1 MSGAWLRALARVG
14 RERRINSAASAR
26 WHAVL
31 LVAAAASASASSPP
45 PLSPPDFPLLS
56 EGSVTSIARLPG
68 GDLVTAGSFISIN
81 GIARDDIARF
91 ADDGT
96 LLDPGATESLTEDP
110 RVVAVD
116 AAGDFY
122 VAGGLEG
129 TPTCLVQK
137 FDGATGLA
145 ASGWSCSTADSTA
158 YALALGADG
167 AVYVGGAFTTVNG
180 VARHR
185 LARLDGATGSLDAS
199 WNPNADEAVFAL
211 VADSSGAIYAG
222 GDFATIGGQARS
234 HIAKL
239 AGTGTGAA
247 DATWNPAADNTVYT
261 LARDAS
267 TSLYAGGAFTAIG
280 GQSRGRIAMLATSGT
295 GAADA
300 TWDPSADGDVR
311 VIALDSAGAVYAGG
325 DFQTIGGGAH
335 ERLVKLSPT
344 GTGAAVASWNASA
357 SDFVYALT
365 FDADDNLYVGGE
377 FARIDG
383 ATRLA
388 FARLAPDGSL
398 AAGFQNDAEMGGFAF
413 AFAVQPDGGTIVG
426 GNFRK
431 AGQDVR
437 WNLLRLKPDRTLDPG
452 WAPVADDEIDA
463 LLAAPDGS
471 VYVGG
476 LFLTLNGVARDRIA
490 RLGAGGAV
498 DPNWNPAPSAQVSE
512 LARGSDGSIYA
523 AGGFTSIGGVPR
535 SGIAKLAPGGTGAVD
550 ASWNPT
556 LDGIVRAVA
565 IGNDGS
571 VYIGGDFMHAGG
583 LARTRL
589 AKLSGTTGA
598 TDPSWNP
605 SADSFVYSLL
615 LGNGTVYAGGAFTTI
630 GGQTRPSIA
639 RLDAG
644 GSGAADASWNAQAS
658 GSVYALGIDAAGDV
672 YAGGS
677 YGMIGGQPASGLA
690 RLSGSSG
697 AADPNWIPAV
707 NGFVI
712 ALDVGADQAIDVGG
726 GFDKIAGAPRIG
738 FALMPPVAV
747 PIAVPDTY
755 ELYEDTPLTVT
766 AANGVLANDSDSGGN
781 PLTIVNTGAQTAT
794 GIGGTVALNADG
806 SFSYAPP
813 PNANGTAGFTY
824 VVSDG
829 FDTATGTV
837 TLTVDPVNDPPTFS
851 LAQNPGF
858 APGTTGQLTVPNFA
872 TMTSPGPP
880 DEHDNVLAWHVRT
893 VSDPDGILGGPVTI
907 ATDGT
912 LSAMLTGNGG
922 VAELA
927 VALQDDGG
935 TAHGGNDTSPEQ
947 TFFISAGV
955 GADLSIAIDDGTSFV
970 EGGDAIGYVVTVRN
984 AGPQTAS
991 GAHVSVALSS
1001 NLVDATWTC
1010 EASAGASCAAAGS
1023 GEIHDVATIPMNASI
1038 VYTLTATVLAVPEL
1052 PTEADATVA
1061 PPGGTVDYDPNNDS
1075 ASDVNAVGIFHDGFD
1090 TTEAAREE
1098 KAATAA
1104 RTQ

>member
-1 MSGAWLRALARVG
+1 MMIGTWLRALARVG
-14 RERRINSAASAR
+14 RERQTFSTRPAR
-26 WHAVL
+26 WHAVVL
-31 LVAAAASASASSPP
+31 GMTAASASASSPP

-56 EGSVTSIARLPG
+56 EGSVTSIALLPG
-68 GDLVTAGSFISIN
+68 GDLVVAGSFLSIN
-81 GIARDDIARF
+81 GTARDDIARF
-91 ADDGT
+91 AGDGT
-96 LLDPGATESLTEDP
+96 LLDPGSTETLTDNP

-122 VAGGLEG
+122 IAGGLEG
-129 TPTCLVQK
+129 TPACLVQK

-145 ASGWSCSTADSTA
+145 APGWSCSTADSSA
-158 YALALGADG
+158 YAIAIGMDG
-167 AVYVGGAFTTVNG
+167 AVYVGGAFTTVDG

-185 LARLDGATGSLDAS
+185 IAKLDGATGSLDAT

-211 VADSSGAIYAG
+211 VADAGGSIYAG

-239 AGTGTGAA
+239 AASGAGAA
-247 DATWNPAADNTVYT
+247 DATWNPTADDTVHA
-261 LARDAS
+261 LALDAS
-267 TSLYAGGAFTAIG
+267 TSLYAGGAFTSIG
-280 GQSRGRIAMLATSGT
+280 GQLRGRIAKLSTSGT

-300 TWDPSADGDVR
+300 MWDPSADGDVR
-311 VIALDSAGAVYAGG
+311 VIALDSTGAVYAGG
-325 DFQTIGGGAH
+325 NFENAGGGAH
-335 ERLVKLSPT
+335 ERLAKLSPT
-344 GTGAAVASWNASA
+344 GTGAAIASWNASA
-357 SDFVYALT
+357 SDFVYALA

-377 FARIDG
+377 FARADG
-383 ATRLA
+383 DTRLA
-388 FARLAPDGSL
+388 FTKLAPDGSL
-398 AAGFQNDAEMGGFAF
+398 VAGFQTDAEMGGFAF

-437 WNLLRLKPDRTLDPG
+437 WNLLRLKPDRTLDPA

-476 LFLTLNGVARDRIA
+476 MFLTLNGVARDRLA
-490 RLGAGGAV
+490 KLGSGGAV
-498 DPNWNPAPSAQVSE
+498 DPDWNPAPSAQVSE
-512 LARGSDGSIYA
+512 LARAGDGSIYA

-550 ASWNPT
+550 AGWNPT
-556 LDGIVRAVA
+556 LDNIVRSIA
-565 IGNDGS
+565 IGSDGS

-583 LARTRL
+583 LARSRL
-589 AKLSGTTGA
+589 AKLSGATGA
-598 TDPSWNP
+598 TDPSWDP
-605 SADSFVYSLL
+605 SADSFVYALA
-615 LGNGTVYAGGAFTTI
+615 LGNGALYAGGAFSTI
-630 GGQTRPSIA
+630 GGLTRPGIA
-639 RLDAG
+639 RLAAT
-644 GSGAADASWNAQAS
+644 GSGAADASWNAQAG

-690 RLSGSSG
+690 RLSGTNG

-712 ALDVGADQAIDVGG
+712 ALDIGADQSIDVGG
-726 GFDKIAGAPRIG
+726 GFDRIAGAARIG

-747 PIAVPDTY
+747 PIAVPDAY
-755 ELYEDTPLTVT
+755 ELYEDTPLTLN

-781 PLTIVNTGAQTAT
+781 PLTIVNAGAQTAT
-794 GIGGTVALNADG
+794 GIGGTVMLNADG
-806 SFSYAPP
+806 SFSYASP

-829 FDTATGTV
+829 FDSATGTV

-851 LAQNPGF
+851 LAQNPAFG
-858 APGTTGQLTVPNFA
+858 PGTTGQRTVANFA
-872 TMTSPGPP
+872 TMTSSGP
-880 DEHDNVLAWHVRT
+880 DEHDGVLAWHVRT

-907 ATDGT
+907 AVDGM

-922 VAELA
+922 IAELA

-935 TAHGGNDTSPEQ
+935 TDHGGNDTSPEQ

-955 GADLSIAIDDGTSFV
+955 GADLWLTLEDGTSFI
-970 EGGDAIGYVVTVRN
+970 EGGDAVGYVVAVHN

-991 GAHVSVALSS
+991 GANVQVALSS
-1001 NLVDATWTC
+1001 NIVDATWTC
-1010 EASAGASCAAAGS
+1010 AASSGASCTTQGS
-1023 GEIHDVATIPMNASI
+1023 GGIDDTVTIPMNGSV
-1038 VYTLTATVLAVPEL
+1038 VYTITASVLATPEL
-1052 PTEADATVA
+1052 PAEADATVTA
-1061 PPGGTVDYDPNNDS
+1061 PDGTVDFDPSNDS
-1075 ASDVNAVGIFHDGFD
+1075 ASDIDVVGIFRNGFD
-1090 TTEAAREE
+1090 PPE
-1098 KAATAA
+1098 
-1104 RTQ
+1104 

>member
-14 RERRINSAASAR
+14 REWRRNSLPSLR
-26 WHAVL
+26 WHAAL
-31 LVAAAASASASSPP
+31 FAATAASASASSPP

-56 EGSVTSIARLPG
+56 EGSVTSIALLPS
-68 GDLVTAGSFISIN
+68 GDLVIAGSFLSID
-81 GIARDDIARF
+81 GTARDDIARF

-96 LLDPGATESLTEDP
+96 LLDPGATESSTENP

-145 ASGWSCSTADSTA
+145 ASGWSCSTADSSA
-158 YALALGADG
+158 YAIAIGMDG
-167 AVYVGGAFTTVNG
+167 SVYVGGAFTTVNG

-185 LARLDGATGSLDAS
+185 VARLDGATGSLDAS
-199 WNPNADEAVFAL
+199 WDPNADEAVFAL
-211 VADSSGAIYAG
+211 AADSSGAIYAG
-222 GDFATIGGQARS
+222 GDFATIGGQTRS

-247 DATWNPAADNTVYT
+247 DATWNPTADNTVYA

-267 TSLYAGGAFTAIG
+267 TSLYAGGAFTSIG
-280 GQSRGRIAMLATSGT
+280 GQSRGRIAMLATTGT

-300 TWDPSADGDVR
+300 MWDPSADGDVR
-311 VIALDSAGAVYAGG
+311 VIALDSTGAVYAGG
-325 DFQTIGGGAH
+325 DFQTIGGAAH
-335 ERLVKLSPT
+335 ERLAKLSPT
-344 GTGAAVASWNASA
+344 GTGAAVATWNASA
-357 SDFVYALT
+357 SDFVYALA
-365 FDADDNLYVGGE
+365 FDANDNLYVGGE

-388 FARLAPDGSL
+388 FAKLTPDGGL
-398 AAGFQNDAEMGGFAF
+398 ATGFENDAEMGGFAF

-437 WNLLRLKPDRTLDPG
+437 WNLLRLKPDRTLDPS
-452 WAPVADDEIDA
+452 WAPIADDEIDA
-463 LLAAPDGS
+463 LLATPDGA

-476 LFLTLNGVARDRIA
+476 LFVTINGVARERIA
-490 RLGAGGAV
+490 KLGAGGAV
-498 DPNWNPAPSAQVSE
+498 DPGWNPSPSAQVLD
-512 LARGSDGSIYA
+512 LARASDGSIYA
-523 AGGFTSIGGVPR
+523 AGGFTNIGGVPR

-556 LDGIVRAVA
+556 LDNIVRAIAVA
-565 IGNDGS
+565 SDGS

-583 LARTRL
+583 LARSRL

-598 TDPSWNP
+598 IDPTWNP
-605 SADSFVYSLL
+605 SADSFVYSVM
-615 LGNGTVYAGGAFTTI
+615 LGNGALYAGGAFSTI
-630 GGQTRPSIA
+630 GGLARPGIA

-644 GSGAADASWNAQAS
+644 GAGAADASWNAQAS
-658 GSVYALGIDAAGDV
+658 GSIYALGIDAAGDV

-677 YGMIGGQPASGLA
+677 YGMIGGQSASGLA

-726 GFDKIAGAPRIG
+726 GFDTIAGASRIG
-738 FALMPPVAV
+738 FALMPAVAV
-747 PIAVPDTY
+747 PIAVPDAY

-781 PLTIVNTGAQTAT
+781 PLTIVNAGARTAT
-794 GIGGTVALNADG
+794 GIGGTVNLNADG
-806 SFSYAPP
+806 SFSYVPP

-858 APGTTGQLTVPNFA
+858 APGTTGQRTVPNFA
-872 TMTSPGPP
+872 TMTSSGPP

-893 VSDPDGILGGPVTI
+893 VSDPSGILGGPVTI
-907 ATDGT
+907 AIDGT
-912 LSAMLTGNGG
+912 LTVMLTGNGG
-922 VAELA
+922 IAELA

-955 GADLSIAIDDGTSFV
+955 GADLWITIENGTSFV
-970 EGGDAIGYVVTVRN
+970 DGGDAVGYVVSVHN
-984 AGPQTAS
+984 AGPQTAT

-1001 NLVDATWTC
+1001 NLVDAAWTC
-1010 EASAGASCAAAGS
+1010 AASSGASCTAEGS
-1023 GEIHDVATIPMNASI
+1023 GGIQDLVTIPMNGSV
-1038 VYTLTATVLAVPEL
+1038 VYTMTATVLAVPEL
-1052 PTEADATVA
+1052 PAEVDATVT
-1061 PPGGTVDYDPNNDS
+1061 PPAGTVDYDPGNDS
-1075 ASDVNAVGIFHDGFD
+1075 ASDINVVGIFRDGFD
-1090 TTEAAREE
+1090 TPEQQREAQ
-1098 KAATAA
+1098 AATRA